1 MEDQVQVTS
10 NYDLDEEAILRQS
23 QVDAQAFRPIYEK
36 YYKKVYLFL
45 YRRTTDRELAGDI
58 TQQVFLKA
66 LLAVSKF
73 QFRGVPFSAWLF
85 RIAVN
90 ECNEFFRKTNR
101 TRAVSIDERMVQL
114 LHDELTYDTTTDDLS
129 AQLPSLL
136 LTLKEDELQLIQ
148 LRFFEGLSFKEI
160 GDILEL
166 TENNAKVKT
175 YRTLE
180 KLKKKFIKP
189 Y

>member
-1 MEDQVQVTS
+1 M
-10 NYDLDEEAILRQS
+10 
-23 QVDAQAFRPIYEK
+23 
-36 YYKKVYLFL
+36 

-58 TQQVFLKA
+58 SQQVFLKA
-66 LLAVSKF
+66 LLALSKF

-136 LTLKEDELQLIQ
+136 LTLKEDEPTYIEP
-148 LRFFEGLSFKEI
+148 R
-160 GDILEL
+160 LEAKFHSSSYGHRPL
-166 TENNAKVKT
+166 KSTHGAVEAVRENVRQPTPMAWKD
-175 YRTLE
+175 
-180 KLKKKFIKP
+180 F
-189 Y
+189 

>member
-1 MEDQVQVTS
+1 LENHTHITS

-23 QVDAQAFRPIYEK
+23 QIDAQSFKPIYEK
-36 YYKKVYLFL
+36 YFKKVYLFL
-45 YRRTTDRELAGDI
+45 YRRASDRELAGDL

-66 LLAVSKF
+66 LLALDKF
-73 QFRGVPFSAWLF
+73 QFRGIPFSAWLF

-90 ECNEFFRKTNR
+90 EANEFFRKTNR
-101 TRAVSIDERMVQL
+101 TRWVSIDDRTVQR
-114 LHDELTYDTTTDDLS
+114 LHDELTYDTTTHDLS

-148 LRFFEGLSFKEI
+148 LRFFEGLSFKEV
-160 GDILEL
+160 GDILEV

-180 KLKKKFIKP
+180 KLKKNFIKP

>member
-1 MEDQVQVTS
+1 
-10 NYDLDEEAILRQS
+10 
-23 QVDAQAFRPIYEK
+23 
-36 YYKKVYLFL
+36 
-45 YRRTTDRELAGDI
+45 
-58 TQQVFLKA
+58 
-66 LLAVSKF
+66 
-73 QFRGVPFSAWLF
+73 AWLF
-85 RIAVN
+85 RIAIN
-90 ECNEFFRKTNR
+90 EANEFFRKTNR
-101 TRAVSIDERMVQL
+101 TRWVSMDDRIVQR
-114 LHDELTYDTTTDDLS
+114 LHDELTYDTTTHDLS

-160 GDILEL
+160 GEILEL

-180 KLKKKFIKP
+180 KLKKSFIKP